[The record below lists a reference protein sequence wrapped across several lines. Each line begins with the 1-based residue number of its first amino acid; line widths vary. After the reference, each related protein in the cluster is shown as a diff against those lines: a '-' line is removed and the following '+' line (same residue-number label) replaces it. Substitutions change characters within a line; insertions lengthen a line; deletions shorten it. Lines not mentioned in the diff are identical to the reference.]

1 MVSNSLA
8 TSYVSKRTNP
18 SDLSSKDKR
27 YLQQIDKV
35 LASFDSLEEWADYI
49 ACLSKLQKA
58 LQVSDELHTV
68 TWIPEAAQI
77 ANKLSLC
84 LSSQLPSGVH
94 QKALNIY
101 ETILNQ
107 LDLNT
112 YNRQLNI
119 WLPVV
124 FPVFSYAALSIKP
137 MVINIFRLVI
147 ENTVNLKVISK
158 PLILSLLPGLEDEN
172 SEVFNDVLSV
182 LEKFK
187 SKLNDNS
194 VFWQS
199 IFMSIIGNPEKRL
212 GALRWCTRNLPVFK
226 STQQLSL
233 GENSKNT
240 SKSDLSHE
248 AKACLSPEVGL
259 IVHAFS
265 VAVAADNDIVVIRGY
280 FDLLLTHLPLSSDVF
295 ENIISQKDKELL
307 LMACVKVTLKKDMSL
322 NRRVWNYLLGPETED
337 SNRSKYFEQFALKH
351 VADGLLKMIQDG
363 MKQKMEVFKISL
375 YLVMDKW
382 EISNSIT
389 GELFSPL
396 LTVCFDHKENP
407 DLVLSAQAFFDS
419 IESSYIWK
427 EVINML
433 LSNENL
439 ELVQFILKTF
449 NFTDDE
455 MIAIHVPLAVLVLL
469 STPANDARIDILST
483 LNKLLPKLGDI
494 SSDSQVSE
502 STDEVLKKIEDFY
515 RGNISETNIEPPF
528 DFANLSNLL
537 VSFAEK
543 LYLENLTSEFSYST
557 CVILC
562 NLLEIVPNKNWEDKR
577 LVDGILNISID
588 EKNFL
593 PALGITKILRY
604 LKFPNQHKSQKAL
617 KNILSNLW
625 FSLISNNPAYFQVET
640 VKAIYDL
647 QTVFLRYEIEAGVFE
662 LLYNLS
668 VLQRTR
674 AFSAIWIHSSLI
686 NDGDLILLKPL
697 QLLIDELDGQ
707 HSDLIKE
714 FVRNV
719 VKNGFANRL
728 LKLLTDPLLG
738 FEFFESKTTEIT
750 KSCDLGQFA
759 YHMKAL
765 LKVIKSNPKLL
776 KEVFNNESVVMDS
789 TSKISIIESNGWKL
803 SSYKL
808 LILSMI
814 IKFLG
819 LKVPPAVLKDET
831 TGHEFNECI
840 EVSIDI
846 YSRLITGNE
855 ADFAN
860 KFNRLLTIVSYYVE
874 LDYTYTSEILELV
887 QANFLNCIFKFFEMA
902 EDAKVNLDLLYANE
916 GADYPLLVTLIMTG
930 IDKAE
935 TSVLLNN
942 WTSLLTRSL
951 HIYRESIFHVLLPFN
966 DALTRKLTILRQR
979 YLGKKFDNELTDI
992 ETSINYLLSCV
1003 EDLLCISHGYLITS
1017 NIRANSKVNANNE
1030 GGFFGNVI
1038 QGVFQIES
1046 PALRSSK
1053 KNNMYSIFVSFQD
1066 AVRVCF
1072 ELWEWADH
1080 KPEAKLNTLNDRSLA
1095 FVANK
1100 IKFKARKLL
1109 ETLLE
1114 LEMQNVIERLIELDA
1129 SNTTNVKLLNILEGG
1144 RSQVTLPS
1152 IFNSIVLRCSPQIVD
1167 ESKRPALKLEV
1178 SDKELSAFLVA
1189 YFNSIDTDT
1198 IIDIWDITIQFFR
1211 DALSYST
1218 QFSAVLP
1225 DCVKLAKILSMK
1237 VNTSKLAD
1245 QKKNKRDLS
1254 DIFVKLLS
1262 AMVSNSGANLTP
1274 DLSRDQL
1281 DKENE
1286 YLDDL
1291 KPEILE
1297 ALKFVMDDF
1306 EMTVPDTE
1314 KATSAINTTVS
1325 NLLVPQIKGKKIENI
1340 SLNTVSILKLIGQ
1353 TYPTKSWKSAV
1364 ADILT
1369 NNGFFEQSLNQI
1381 SNWDD
1386 IMRIYITEEKDKMGD
1401 MIARVT
1407 PALVSSTSNIFIWNE
1422 GSEVEIKVN
1431 ILKRLTYLILIQ
1443 PKDFFLTILEDLITR
1458 IKESLNNPSPAKYR
1472 TAILVLLRAITL
1484 KFNEIHLLPYWT
1496 FITYELISI
1505 FEIILTR
1512 NVRELAALGHEETE
1526 LILHGCKLLDQLL
1539 AFGYDEFNLNEWLFV
1554 TNRPDIMDGENND
1567 TVFSIIDEISKQYDL
1582 TYAKDT
1588 PIRPEHPH
1596 ENLVPILD
1604 GIKTI
1609 NNITELRLFFDSL
1622 RLINYERTF
1631 GLYKPDYDGFALDVL
1646 NDILV

>member
-1 MVSNSLA
+1 
-8 TSYVSKRTNP
+8 
-18 SDLSSKDKR
+18 
-27 YLQQIDKV
+27 
-35 LASFDSLEEWADYI
+35 LEEWADYI

-94 QKALNIY
+94 QKTLTIY

-119 WLPVV
+119 WLPVL
-124 FPVFSYAALSIKP
+124 FPVFSFAALSIKP
-137 MVINIFRLVI
+137 MVISIFRVVI
-147 ENTVNLKVISK
+147 ENTVNLKVVSK
-158 PLILSLLPGLEDEN
+158 PLLLSLLPGLEDEN
-172 SEVFNDVLSV
+172 SEVFNDVLAV

-187 SKLNDNS
+187 TKLNDDS
-194 VFWQS
+194 VFWQA

-212 GALRWCTRNLPVFK
+212 GALRWCTRKMPVFK
-226 STQQLSL
+226 STQQVS
-233 GENSKNT
+233 GSENSPN
-240 SKSDLSHE
+240 SSESGLSSE
-248 AKACLSPEVGL
+248 AKACLSPEVGM

-265 VAVAADNDIVVIRGY
+265 VAIAAENDIVVIRGY
-280 FDLLLTHLPLSSDVF
+280 FDLLLTHIPLSSDVF
-295 ENIISQKDKELL
+295 DTTISHKDKELL

-337 SNRSKYFEQFALKH
+337 ADRSKYFEQFALKH
-351 VADGLLKMIQDG
+351 LTNGLLKMVEGGI
-363 MKQKMEVFKISL
+363 KQKMELFKISL
-375 YLVMDKW
+375 HLVMDKW

-389 GELFSPL
+389 GDLFSPL
-396 LTVCFDHKENP
+396 LSVCFDFKTNP

-433 LSNENL
+433 LDNENL

-469 STPANDARIDILST
+469 STPANEARIDILSN
-483 LNKLLPKLGDI
+483 LIKLLPKLGDI

-502 STDEVLKKIEDFY
+502 STDDVLKKIKNFY
-515 RGNISETNIEPPF
+515 KGNINDTNIEPPF

-557 CVILC
+557 CGILC
-562 NLLEIVPNKNWEDKR
+562 NLLEIVPNKNWEDEK
-577 LVDGILNISID
+577 LVDGILNIPID
-588 EKNFL
+588 ENNFL
-593 PALGITKILRY
+593 PVLGITKILRY
-604 LKFPNQHKSQKAL
+604 LKFPSHHKSLKAL

-625 FSLISNNPAYFQVET
+625 FSLTSNNPAYFQVET

-662 LLYNLS
+662 LLLNLP

-686 NDGDLILLKPL
+686 SDGDLILLKPL

-707 HSDLIKE
+707 HSALIKE

-728 LKLLTDPLLG
+728 LKLLTDPLLE
-738 FEFFESKTTEIT
+738 FDFFESTTTEIT
-750 KSCDLGQFA
+750 KSDDLGQFA

-765 LKVIKSNPKLL
+765 LNIIKSNPKLL
-776 KEVFNNESVVMDS
+776 KEVFSNESVVMDS

-814 IKFLG
+814 LKFLS
-819 LKVPPAVLKDET
+819 LKVPSDVLEDGT
-831 TGHEFNECI
+831 TGHEFNECV

-846 YSRLITGNE
+846 YSHLITGNE
-855 ADFAN
+855 ADFGN

-874 LDYTYTSEILELV
+874 LDYTSETLELV

-902 EDAKVNLDLLYANE
+902 EDAKVNLDLLYAND

-935 TSVLLNN
+935 TSVLLSN
-942 WTSLLTRSL
+942 WTSLLTRSI
-951 HIYRESIFHVLLPFN
+951 HIYRESIFHVILPFN
-966 DALTRKLTILRQR
+966 DALTRKLTILLQR
-979 YLGKKFDNELTDI
+979 CLNKRFDNELTDI

-1017 NIRANSKVNANNE
+1017 NIRAISKANTNNE

-1053 KNNMYSIFVSFQD
+1053 KNNMYSIYVSFQD
-1066 AVRVCF
+1066 AVKVCF

-1080 KPEAKLNTLNDRSLA
+1080 KPEAKLKSLNDRSLA

-1114 LEMQNVIERLIELDA
+1114 LEMQNVIEKLIQLDV

-1152 IFNSIVLRCSPQIVD
+1152 IFNSIVLRCSPQSVD

-1178 SDKELSAFLVA
+1178 SDKQLSTFLVA

-1198 IIDIWDITIQFFR
+1198 IIDIWDITMQFFR
-1211 DALSYST
+1211 DVLSYPT
-1218 QFSAVLP
+1218 QFSSVLP

-1245 QKKNKRDLS
+1245 QKKNKRELS
-1254 DIFVKLLS
+1254 DTFVKLLN
-1262 AMVSNSGANLTP
+1262 AMVSNSTTNLTP
-1274 DLSRDQL
+1274 DLSREEL
-1281 DKENE
+1281 DKEVLN
-1286 YLDDL
+1286 DL
-1291 KPEILE
+1291 NLEILE

-1306 EMTVPDTE
+1306 ELAVPDTE
-1314 KATSAINTTVS
+1314 KATSAINTTVF

-1340 SLNTVSILKLIGQ
+1340 SSNTVSIIKLIGQ
-1353 TYPTKSWKSAV
+1353 TYPTKSWKSTV
-1364 ADILT
+1364 SDILT
-1369 NNGFFEQSLNQI
+1369 NNGFFEQSVMKI
-1381 SNWDD
+1381 SDWDD
-1386 IMRIYITEEKDKMGD
+1386 IMKIYITEEKEKMAE

-1458 IKESLNNPSPAKYR
+1458 IKQSLNNPTPAKYR
-1472 TAILVLLRAITL
+1472 SAILVLLRAITL

-1505 FEIILTR
+1505 FEIILTK
-1512 NVRELAALGHEETE
+1512 NVRDLATLAHEDTE

-1554 TNRPDIMDGENND
+1554 TSRPDIMDGENKD
-1567 TVFSIIDEISKQYDL
+1567 TVFSIIDEISKQYDF
-1582 TYAKDT
+1582 TYAKDV

-1596 ENLVPILD
+1596 HNLVPILH

-1646 NDILV
+1646 NDILI